1 MNKVIRA
8 YDIEQYAA
16 KGTSA
21 IDQMMATQQAGKRVK
36 GSKHDVCMAMR
47 DKLKLAFDAG
57 YTVQQIADA
66 LKDGDVFGILPKT
79 IMEIVKGAKKP
90 VAVKK
95 AKVSIESV
103 KAPKVVPINAQSDTK
118 TVGAESSV
126 KFIVQPDK
134 KDI

>member
-16 KGTSA
+16 KGASA
-21 IDQMMATQQAGKRVK
+21 IDQMMATQQAGKRAK

-47 DKLKLAFDAG
+47 EKLKMAFDAG

-66 LKDGDVFGILPKT
+66 LKDGNVFGILPKT
-79 IMEIVKGAKKP
+79 ILGIVKGAKKP

-95 AKVSIESV
+95 EKVSIESV
-103 KAPKVVPINAQSDTK
+103 KAPKVVPKNAQSDTRA
-118 TVGAESSV
+118 VGTESSV
-126 KFIVQPDK
+126 KFNIQPDK
-134 KDI
+134 KDL